1 MDGRRTPEAPLI
13 TTMLQGG
20 LGNQLFQYAM
30 GLSASQF
37 LRTRLQLDISLLD
50 RGNPYRMFNLDL
62 FEDVRRRDVVH
73 GSKATVMEK
82 HFEYDPQQIFNI
94 KDGDV
99 LRGYWQ
105 SEAYFEGVV
114 PNLFYGLRPAK
125 PMPQLF
131 FPWAEER
138 IEEAGDSSCFLGIRR
153 GDYLLKQE
161 YHGVLSIDYYKRA
174 LNLIHN
180 MTGKTPIVFI
190 FSDDMDWCKNEL
202 ADKLGYPSIVA
213 GTFFPTVGTTKGR
226 EDADLY
232 LMSLCRNAVIA
243 NSSYHWWGAWL
254 GDFKKQPRVVVAPK
268 QWFTDPNMDSSTVV
282 PERWI
287 RL

>member
-1 MDGRRTPEAPLI
+1 MI
-13 TTMLQGG
+13 TMMLQGG

-30 GLSASQF
+30 GVSAARF
-37 LRTRLQLDISLLD
+37 LETNLQLDASLLD
-50 RGNPYRMFNLDL
+50 RGDPYRIFNLDL
-62 FEDVRRRDVVH
+62 FRGVKRYKVVR
-73 GSKATVMEK
+73 GSEATMVER
-82 HFEYDPQQIFNI
+82 HFEYDPQWIFNI

-105 SEAYFEGVV
+105 CEEYFNGSVSS
-114 PNLFYGLRPAK
+114 LFYDLRPDQ

-131 FPWAEER
+131 HPWAEEQ
-138 IEEAGDSSCFLGIRR
+138 IKEAGNASCFLGIRR

-161 YHGVLSIDYYKRA
+161 YHGVLPMGYYKDA
-174 LNLIHN
+174 LRLIHN
-180 MTGKTPIVFI
+180 KTGKSPEVFV
-190 FSDDMDWCKNEL
+190 FSDDMDWCKENL
-202 ADKLGYPSIVA
+202 LCLGYPVTVVGSH
-213 GTFFPTVGTTKGR
+213 FPTVGKVKGR

-254 GDFKKQPRVVVAPK
+254 GDFKHQPRVVVAPK
-268 QWFTDPNMDSSTVV
+268 QWFTDPSVDSSTVV